1 MKINQE
7 HLNHLAP
14 APQTSPKGPNQPADL
29 GFAKL
34 LDKTQIQATAEASP
48 GNAPP
53 VSGLLGNDP
62 LVGLILANQ
71 SVAEKSA
78 GPEQQVEKTL
88 DQMEKYAAALGD
100 TSRSLRD
107 IAPLAEDL
115 QKSAGRLAE
124 ISQSLLDSNPLKE
137 ISNGTAV
144 LATVE
149 AMKFRRG
156 DYV

>member
-1 MKINQE
+1 MKINPE

-14 APQTSPKGPNQPADL
+14 ASPTSPKGPNQPADL
-29 GFAKL
+29 GFARL
-34 LDKTQIQATAEASP
+34 LDKTQLQAAAEASP
-48 GNAPP
+48 GHAQP

-71 SVAEKSA
+71 SLAEKSA
-78 GPEQQVEKTL
+78 GPEQQVEKAL

-100 TSRSLRD
+100 PDRSLRD

-115 QKSAGRLAE
+115 QKSAGQLAE
-124 ISQSLLDSNPLKE
+124 ISQGLLESNPLKGLA
-137 ISNGTAV
+137 NDTAV